1 MITLKVGR
9 VYKTQSGNYLRFLNK
24 GEVMFN
30 FLLVDNENVLIPE
43 KRNRFGHVMIR
54 TQQQYSLESVK
65 TFKLIPEHE

>member
-43 KRNRFGHVMIR
+43 KRNRCGHVMIR